1 MTSEQSGDG
10 GGPDAGGQTSWS
22 FALLLGA
29 ADLPGGPWAIEEE
42 RSWPTG
48 QLDPE
53 SAKSRRALEAG
64 GITAWRRLAEAGTSR
79 SAWAEVVPYST
90 AEDAGLSLVQV
101 PKFFLGPLRPDE
113 TVLDERVVHG
123 REVPGLPGPWILDK
137 SSRGPQ
143 GDVEARYVAGTVGPV
158 LSITCFSGR
167 FGDWTWPDV
176 VRLSAAQADAVRR
189 AVSVARDQ

>member
-1 MTSEQSGDG
+1 MTSEQSRDG
-10 GGPDAGGQTSWS
+10 GGPDADGQTSWS
-22 FALLLGA
+22 FALLLGP
-29 ADLPGGPWAIEEE
+29 ADLPGGHWAIEEE

-48 QLDPE
+48 RLDPE
-53 SAKSRRALEAG
+53 SAKNRRALEAG
-64 GITAWRRLAEAGTSR
+64 GITAWRKLAEAGTPR

-90 AEDAGLSLVQV
+90 AEDAAQSLVQV
-101 PKFFLGPLRPDE
+101 PGFFLGALHPDE

-137 SSRGPQ
+137 STRGPQ
-143 GDVEARYVAGTVGPV
+143 GDVEARYVAGTVGTV

-167 FGDWTWPDV
+167 AGDWTWPDI

-189 AVSVARDQ
+189 AVGVARDR